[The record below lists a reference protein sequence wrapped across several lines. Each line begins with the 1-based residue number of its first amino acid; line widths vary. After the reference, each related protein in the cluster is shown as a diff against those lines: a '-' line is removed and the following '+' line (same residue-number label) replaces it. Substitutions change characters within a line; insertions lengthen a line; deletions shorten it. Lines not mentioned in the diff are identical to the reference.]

1 MKVTVKLF
9 AAARELAGV
18 DALVIE
24 APDGATAAEV
34 RAALVQ
40 TEPRLASL
48 AGASLLAVN
57 TEYAG
62 EATRV
67 CEGDEI
73 ALIPPVSGG

>member
-18 DALVIE
+18 DALVVE
-24 APDGATAAEV
+24 TPDGATAAEV
-34 RAALVQ
+34 RAALVRA
-40 TEPRLASL
+40 EPRLASL

-62 EATRV
+62 EATPV
-67 CEGDEI
+67 GPHDDV